1 MCQIIWLSLAVRAG
15 SFGSQT
21 ALHLLSIL
29 ALIIQPNLL
38 MFWLTIGM
46 CARISLKLFHVIL
59 LNLIISRIQLFYF
72 VWCKKIHHYN
82 TCIELINSERCRSP
96 FRSKQTH
103 CICSLYVT
111 ILMRLWCPYQ
121 IINCPKQK
129 PFQTSRTQNGAR
141 CAIQQIKKKSQ
152 CAKQQHQTVLIVKH
166 CKTVEYVIII
176 GRSRNRLSDG
186 SRFPSFTSR
195 SRLVRYRP
203 RTSTWQ

>member
-1 MCQIIWLSLAVRAG
+1 
-15 SFGSQT
+15 
-21 ALHLLSIL
+21 
-29 ALIIQPNLL
+29 

-141 CAIQQIKKKSQ
+141 CAIQQIKKKKSQ
-152 CAKQQHQTVLIVKH
+152 CAKQQHQIVLIVKH

-176 GRSRNRLSDG
+176 GRVGIG
-186 SRFPSFTSR
+186 SQMGAGSHR
-195 SRLVRYRP
+195 SRQGVDSFATDPALVRGSKTCCAFE
-203 RTSTWQ
+203 TSLKDFWRIRFQEVLCILR